1 MKQIIHPKSDA
12 SIRKWDI
19 TKVRGN
25 IFEMTFEPQY
35 CLDGATTAS
44 IIRSVQHH
52 SPAHPGRL
60 LLHLS
65 ALSDVTPDVA
75 VVISQMARPTRLAF
89 LGESMVDEVIARFVA
104 ADLDAG
110 IVASYFENRDEA
122 LAFLRGDA

>member
-1 MKQIIHPKSDA
+1 M
-12 SIRKWDI
+12 RKWEI
-19 TKVRGN
+19 AKVRGN

-35 CLDGATTAS
+35 CLDGETTAS

-75 VVISQMARPTRLAF
+75 TVISQLARPTRLAF
-89 LGESMVDEVIARFVA
+89 LGESMVDEVIARFVG
-104 ADLDAG
+104 ADLDSG
-110 IVASYFENRDEA
+110 IVSKYFEDRGEA
-122 LAFLRGDA
+122 LAFLRGES